1 MNFFSKIAPVFF
13 VLLFGIGLVTEETE
27 KVASPDREIAIVRHF
42 VPNVDVTDSARD
54 TIAETGR
61 ALFSGDT
68 LKTDEK
74 GYALITFMDQ
84 SVVKVCPLSELI
96 IRGEMDRNQN
106 ENIRI
111 DLKRGGVFLNVNRQV
126 NSEFEITTAS
136 TMATVQGTSFGAIS
150 NGYYWV
156 EQGELEVMA
165 LQSGQSILVH
175 EGMFAQVDETGT
187 DITTGH
193 LSEKELGRLNSEYN
207 ALDESLIQRR
217 LIFRFRDANGQI
229 LEEGVEYDEPNNN

>member
-13 VLLFGIGLVTEETE
+13 VMLFGIGLVTEEAD
-27 KVASPDREIAIVRHF
+27 KADSPDREVAIVRYF
-42 VPNVDVTDSARD
+42 DPNVDVTDSSKD
-54 TIAETGR
+54 TTVETGR
-61 ALFSGDT
+61 SLFSGDT
-68 LKTDEK
+68 LTTDEK
-74 GYALITFMDQ
+74 GYALVTFMDQ

-111 DLKRGGVFLNVNRQV
+111 DLNRGGVFLNVNRQV

-136 TMATVQGTSFGAIS
+136 TMATVKGTSFGAIS

-165 LQSGQSILVH
+165 LQSGQTISVRK
-175 EGMFAQVDETGT
+175 GMFAQVDESGT
-187 DITTGH
+187 DITTGQ
-193 LSEKELGRLNSEYN
+193 LSEKELGRLNSQYN
-207 ALDESLIQRR
+207 ALDEALIQRR
-217 LIFRFRDANGQI
+217 LIFSLRGANGQI
-229 LEEGVEYDEPNNN
+229 LEEGVEYNKPNNN